1 MRELC
6 RAGGTVVAAVVA
18 VLEKQ
23 QQAVNDHID
32 HISTAANSRNL
43 QQVRGVGHDYE
54 AQIFLKLALNF
65 QHETI

>member
-6 RAGGTVVAAVVA
+6 RASGTVVAAVVA

-23 QQAVNDHID
+23 QQTVNNHID
-32 HISTAANSRNL
+32 HIAAAVNSRNQ

-54 AQIFLKLALNF
+54 AQIFFKISTRFSTWNL
-65 QHETI
+65 